1 MVYCAQDWKDL
12 WKPELTGKIAMVD
25 SSREVVG
32 AVLKSLGAS
41 YNTQDFDK
49 DVKGGRAAVKQ
60 QFLALQKQVF
70 LFKDAFDT
78 IVCCSSSSCVD

>member
-1 MVYCAQDWKDL
+1 
-12 WKPELTGKIAMVD
+12 MVD

-41 YNTQDFDK
+41 YNAQDFDK

-70 LFKDAFDT
+70 LIKDAFDT
-78 IVCCSSSSCVD
+78 IVYHVVMWIDQDIEDFQV